1 MTSTATKP
9 SASGSAA
16 AASEPKTS
24 RRMSRTSGNPAVSAL
39 ARSSFESSCIAA
51 QSAPWPTSE
60 VVTPSRAPSPAP
72 RFSRRSTARSVA
84 ASSSTA
90 TRSGTTTV
98 PPAAA
103 RRSASARVAAGSATP
118 STGATPSPTRATA
131 ARSCAGVAPGSGIS
145 TAASCA
151 RGTPGK
157 PVERLVDGGRRR
169 AGDAEAA
176 AREVLGLAGGE
187 RERGE
192 QDRPPTRS
200 GRAAGGGG
208 GGGRG
213 GASRSARGGRSLGR
227 RKLAGWPA
235 KVHDMRRCAPVAPGE
250 RQRRH

>member
-24 RRMSRTSGNPAVSAL
+24 SRMIRTSGNPAVSAL

-51 QSAPWPTSE
+51 HSAPWPTSD

-118 STGATPSPTRATA
+118 STGSTPSPTRATA

-157 PVERLVDGGRRR
+157 PVSASSTAADAEPGTPKPPLERCSDWRAANGSAASRITAQPIRTSRRR
-169 AGDAEAA
+169 RRRRRSRRSIAVCTGRA
-176 AREVLGLAGGE
+176 VLGEEETGWLASQG
-187 RERGE
+187 
-192 QDRPPTRS
+192 TR
-200 GRAAGGGG
+200 
-208 GGGRG
+208 
-213 GASRSARGGRSLGR
+213 
-227 RKLAGWPA
+227 
-235 KVHDMRRCAPVAPGE
+235 
-250 RQRRH
+250 